1 MDVFMDINASDHQNN
16 TENMYHSYP
25 CLKRENW
32 DVKKVLG
39 TPGWLAVER
48 LPSAQGMILGSEIE
62 FHIWLLAESLLLPLP
77 MSLPL
82 SLSVSHE

>member
-48 LPSAQGMILGSEIE
+48 LPSAQGMIPRSGIE
-62 FHIWLLAESLLLPLP
+62 FCVRLPVRSLLLPLP

-82 SLSVSHE
+82 SLCLS